1 MTLARILIAALLF
14 FSLPAFT
21 QDQNSGAQLPTMGT
35 YSFAPD
41 MAAATSTEP
50 WRIIPNPNSNPEPTD
65 HMRVDQFRFDRGRGT
80 DHSNSGAKTRTL
92 VLGLDGLD
100 ADTTCY
106 KIRSYVVARDSKDS
120 DSTHMTGYST
130 CQPASKY
137 RVKTTEGD
145 PILLQP

>member
-21 QDQNSGAQLPTMGT
+21 QDQKSGAQLPTMGA
-35 YSFAPD
+35 YSFASNVP
-41 MAAATSTEP
+41 AATSAEP
-50 WRIIPNPNSNPEPTD
+50 WRIIENPTSNPESTKR
-65 HMRVDQFRFDRGRGT
+65 MRVDQFHFDRDLAAHR
-80 DHSNSGAKTRTL
+80 SNL
-92 VLGLDGLD
+92 VLGLDGRD

-130 CQPASKY
+130 CQAASKY
-137 RVKTTEGD
+137 RVKTTEGE
-145 PILLQP
+145 PILLRR